1 MTRRSPGLSER
12 HRKIMQFLSDFQDK
26 HGYSPSIRQIG
37 DSINVK
43 STSLID
49 YYLNQ
54 LEEMGYI
61 DRQERI
67 SRSIRVLKAIPSS
80 VDTLA
85 SKVVETMKRTAAGL
99 EDLVSI
105 PLAGRIVASNPLPM
119 PPLSGDS
126 YFDPESTVELARS
139 LIPTR
144 DTSDLFA
151 LQVDG
156 ESMIDAMINDGD
168 IIIMRHASEAHN
180 GEMVAVWLDDKD
192 ETTLKYFYK
201 EANRIRL
208 QPANPN
214 MGPIYVDNP
223 KSLRIM
229 GKVVMVI
236 RQVKNLPL

>member
-1 MTRRSPGLSER
+1 MARRSPGLSER

-151 LQVDG
+151 LEVDG

-168 IIIMRHASEAHN
+168 LVIMKPAKEASN
-180 GEMVAVWLDDKD
+180 GEMVAVWMDDKD

-201 EANRIRL
+201 ENNRIRL
-208 QPANPN
+208 QPANPT
-214 MGPIYVDNP
+214 MKPIYVDDP
-223 KSLRIM
+223 RHLRIM
-229 GKVVMVI
+229 GKVVLVI
-236 RQVKNLPL
+236 RQVKGR